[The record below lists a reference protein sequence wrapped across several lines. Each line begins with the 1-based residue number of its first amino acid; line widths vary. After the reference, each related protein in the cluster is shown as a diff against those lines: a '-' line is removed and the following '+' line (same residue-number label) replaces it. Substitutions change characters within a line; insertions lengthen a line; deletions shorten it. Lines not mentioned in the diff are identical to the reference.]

1 MAEATPNENK
11 PNPLNAT
18 LEEDVALQ
26 EWMLQ
31 RKRQKVD
38 ALRRDNVAAQEQK
51 RDMEK
56 QLEDVK
62 RDEEDA
68 IAALKKRR
76 GEKQLTKPGPA
87 ASQ

>member
-1 MAEATPNENK
+1 MAEATPNK
-11 PNPLNAT
+11 STPNT
-18 LEEDVALQ
+18 QDEVLEENVALQ

-31 RKRQKVD
+31 RKRQKLN
-38 ALRRDNVAAQEQK
+38 ALHQDNAAAQEQK

-76 GEKQLTKPGPA
+76 REKQLPKPGPA
-87 ASQ
+87 VRQ

>member
-1 MAEATPNENK
+1 MAEATPKKSK
-11 PNPLNAT
+11 PNPQNAT

-38 ALRRDNVAAQEQK
+38 ALRRDNAAAQEQK

-76 GEKQLTKPGPA
+76 REKQLPKPGPA
-87 ASQ
+87 ARQ